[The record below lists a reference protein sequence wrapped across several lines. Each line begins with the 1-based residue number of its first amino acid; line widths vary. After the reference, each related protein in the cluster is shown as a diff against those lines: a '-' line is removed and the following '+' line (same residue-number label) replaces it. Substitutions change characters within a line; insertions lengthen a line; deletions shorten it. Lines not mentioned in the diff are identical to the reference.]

1 MITLQN
7 LGDLHDNYVIS
18 IDQFSSNKR
27 SHWKLELT
35 TSDVSPAFINS
46 DNRAVDISIVPLHEI
61 ERREDSVIYL
71 PVVAVGISYL
81 KDQVKIYYAS
91 QESSKLNS
99 SLNPRMILQGY
110 LLSSDDSSHNVQSL
124 CDEPYIRIELKVLQD
139 NAGNN
144 QSSDTSE
151 SQSLDHER
159 VHIERNENAN
169 GGLDLPVGE
178 KIPERADPRRS
189 VEHT

>member
-18 IDQFSSNKR
+18 IDQVSSNGQ
-27 SHWKLELT
+27 SHWNLELT
-35 TSDVSPAFINS
+35 TSDVPPVFINS
-46 DNRAVDISIVPLHEI
+46 DNRAVDISIVPMHEI

-71 PVVAVGISYL
+71 PVVAVGVSYL

-99 SLNPRMILQGY
+99 SLNPRMVLQGY

-139 NAGNN
+139 NSKHT
-144 QSSDTSE
+144 QSNDTSE
-151 SQSLDHER
+151 SQNPDLGR

-178 KIPERADPRRS
+178 QIPERKDSQRS